1 MELALN
7 LYGNWWNK
15 FGYDYWN
22 WFDAVVV
29 AISLLSLTMGG
40 VEGIGA
46 LRLLR
51 AFRVVRLFK
60 RAASLR
66 KILKAINQ
74 AIPGMRDAFAILMLV
89 MMLYAIMGVRPSS
102 TRKGSPSPITQP
114 TNEDFVGTAWV
125 QVAHRSHSQ
134 VEQVSSHTHTLTAV
148 FPGCFTHT
156 LTSLT
161 LTHGHRSVAF
171 RKCPRWRRAE
181 EPAAHVREV
190 RLCPRTS
197 ARVGKRM
204 VWWATGTARRRRR
217 VLRLGLGS
225 GGSTQVDFYGP
236 DHDVFFG
243 NFLKAF
249 FTMFQMMTTEGWADI
264 ARDVMAEQGDSH
276 AIFFVT
282 FIMLGN
288 IILANV
294 VIAVLIEQV
303 RCALLALHS
312 PPTSVAFVSFAVH
325 GDVTRA
331 SLHPRLYR
339 RAAD

>member
-1 MELALN
+1 MCYFIFLTAAFTLELVLN
-7 LYGNWWNK
+7 IYGNWWNK

-29 AISLLSLTMGG
+29 AISLISLTMGG

-89 MMLYAIMGVRPSS
+89 MMLYAIMGV
-102 TRKGSPSPITQP
+102 
-114 TNEDFVGTAWV
+114 
-125 QVAHRSHSQ
+125 
-134 VEQVSSHTHTLTAV
+134 
-148 FPGCFTHT
+148 
-156 LTSLT
+156 
-161 LTHGHRSVAF
+161 
-171 RKCPRWRRAE
+171 
-181 EPAAHVREV
+181 
-190 RLCPRTS
+190 
-197 ARVGKRM
+197 
-204 VWWATGTARRRRR
+204 
-217 VLRLGLGS
+217 
-225 GGSTQVDFYGP
+225 DFYGP

-276 AIFFVT
+276 AIFFVS

-303 RCALLALHS
+303 RTCSLPTAPQVFDPFSITVVALHL
-312 PPTSVAFVSFAVH
+312 PLIRRRRTERGLVAPVTSRAGVHEGGRGDNLLGPHVRRFHGQAIGAGPQPVA
-325 GDVTRA
+325 
-331 SLHPRLYR
+331 
-339 RAAD
+339 